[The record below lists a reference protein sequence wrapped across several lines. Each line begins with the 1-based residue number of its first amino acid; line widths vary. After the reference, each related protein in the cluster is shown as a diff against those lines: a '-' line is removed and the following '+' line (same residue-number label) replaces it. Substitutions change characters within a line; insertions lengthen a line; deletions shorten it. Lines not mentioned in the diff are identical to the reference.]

1 MKMLMTLITSLSIMF
16 SLMNHPLAMGVLLLI
31 QTTLICMISGLML
44 KTFWFSYI
52 LFLVFLGGML
62 VLFIY
67 VTTLASNEMFKFSSK
82 LMMMAMVSFMMMTW
96 NKYYSIKVNP
106 TWTET
111 SINMLNLTTENTK
124 MLMKL
129 YNKPTMIITIMMAIY
144 MLLTLIVVVKITT
157 ISSGPLRSS
166 S

>member
-1 MKMLMTLITSLSIMF
+1 MKMMMTLMSSLSILF
-16 SLMNHPLAMGVLLLI
+16 SLMKHPLAMGMLLLM
-31 QTTLICMISGLML
+31 QTAMICMISGYIL

-52 LFLVFLGGML
+52 LFLIFLGGML

-67 VTTLASNEMFKFSSK
+67 VTTLASNEMFKFSTK
-82 LMMMAMVSFMMMTW
+82 LMFTALMWIMLMMIMWDNNMETTF
-96 NKYYSIKVNP
+96 
-106 TWTET
+106 TWTELN
-111 SINMLNLTTENTK
+111 INIVNLTTDNTK

-129 YNKPTMIITIMMAIY
+129 YNKPTMIITIMMATY

-157 ISSGPLRSS
+157 IMKGPLRSS

>member
-1 MKMLMTLITSLSIMF
+1 MKTLMTLMTSLSITF

-82 LMMMAMVSFMMMTW
+82 LMMMTMLSIMMMTW
-96 NKYYSIKVNP
+96 NKYYNIKVSP

-111 SINMLNLTTENTK
+111 SINMMSLTTESTK

-144 MLLTLIVVVKITT
+144 MLITLIVVVKITT

>member
-1 MKMLMTLITSLSIMF
+1 MMMTLMTSMSIMF
-16 SLMNHPLAMGVLLLI
+16 SMMNHPLAMGMLLLT
-31 QTTLICMISGLML
+31 QTTLMCMISGLML

-82 LMMMAMVSFMMMTW
+82 LLLLLMTSFMLMTLTW
-96 NKYYSIKVNP
+96 NKCHDTEMLS

-111 SINMLNLTTENTK
+111 SINITNLTTENTK
-124 MLMKL
+124 ILMKL
-129 YNKPTMIITIMMAIY
+129 YNKPTMVITIMMAIY
-144 MLLTLIVVVKITT
+144 MLLTLIVVVKITA
-157 ISSGPLRSS
+157 ISKGPLRSS